1 MTTNQQLGADPFD
14 LVAGM
19 EAAAIMRA
27 ADLEVRRARAVLAAG
42 DEAEDELIVLEVA
55 AEAHRV
61 LRGVEDLL
69 AGFPAACEDHDTWR
83 VAQQLRAELG
93 GYLLAAS
100 TLQETGVST
109 RVVASMLQRGAAC
122 AEELLDRVTPTP
134 EPDAV

>member
-1 MTTNQQLGADPFD
+1 LTTDQLGADPFD

-19 EAAAIMRA
+19 EAAAILRA
-27 ADLEVRRARAVLAAG
+27 ADHEVRRARAVLTAG
-42 DEAEDELIVLEVA
+42 DEAEDELIVREVA
-55 AEAHRV
+55 EEAHRV

-69 AGFPAACEDHDTWR
+69 AGFPAAGEDHETWR

-122 AEELLDRVTPTP
+122 AEELLDRAIRTP

>member
-1 MTTNQQLGADPFD
+1 LTTDQLGADPFD

-19 EAAAIMRA
+19 EAAAILRA
-27 ADLEVRRARAVLAAG
+27 ADHEVRRARAVLASG
-42 DEAEDELIVLEVA
+42 DEADDELTVIEVA
-55 AEAHRV
+55 EEAHRV

-69 AGFPAACEDHDTWR
+69 GGFPAASEDHETWR
-83 VAQQLRAELG
+83 KAQQLRAELG

-122 AEELLDRVTPTP
+122 AEELLNRVTRTP
-134 EPDAV
+134 APDAI

>member
-1 MTTNQQLGADPFD
+1 MTAHQLGADPFD

-19 EAAAIMRA
+19 EAAAILRA
-27 ADLEVRRARAVLAAG
+27 ADIEVRRARAVLAAG
-42 DEAEDELIVLEVA
+42 DEADDELIVIEVA
-55 AEAHRV
+55 EEAHRV

-69 AGFPAACEDHDTWR
+69 GGFPAAAEDHETWR
-83 VAQQLRAELG
+83 VAQQVRAELG

-122 AEELLDRVTPTP
+122 AEELLDRAARTP
-134 EPDAV
+134 EPNAV

>member
-1 MTTNQQLGADPFD
+1 MTTDQLGADPFD

-19 EAAAIMRA
+19 EAAAILRA
-27 ADLEVRRARAVLAAG
+27 ADHEVRRARAVLASG
-42 DEAEDELIVLEVA
+42 DEADDELTVIEA
-55 AEAHRV
+55 AEEAHRV

-69 AGFPAACEDHDTWR
+69 GGFPAASEDHETWR
-83 VAQQLRAELG
+83 KAQQLRAELG

-122 AEELLDRVTPTP
+122 AEELLNRVTRTP
-134 EPDAV
+134 APDAI